1 MGGWWVGAVV
11 GWGLVVWWESWGDG
25 GVEEVGV
32 ADWAGWLM
40 AVSEGAAW
48 WV

>member
-1 MGGWWVGAVV
+1 MVGC
-11 GWGLVVWWESWGDG
+11 WGLVVWWESWGDG
-25 GVEEVGV
+25 GVEEVGAG
-32 ADWAGWLM
+32 ADWEGWLM